1 MAQSGPIK
9 QSLLYIPKKVQE
21 IETISVA
28 NSKIVHRSK
37 SPKGVIILG
46 FFSNLT

>member
-28 NSKIVHRSK
+28 NSKIVQEIEKPQGGHYFR
-37 SPKGVIILG
+37 VFL
-46 FFSNLT
+46 